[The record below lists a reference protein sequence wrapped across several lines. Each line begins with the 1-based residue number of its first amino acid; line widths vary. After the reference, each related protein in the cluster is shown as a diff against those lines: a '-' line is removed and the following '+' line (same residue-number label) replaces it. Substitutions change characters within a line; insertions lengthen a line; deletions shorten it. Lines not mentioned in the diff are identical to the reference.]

1 LISDVRGL
9 GRGNCHALIFDLAG
23 SIRRSF
29 NREFRTGD
37 ALVGNVSVSFWTR
50 RIGAAHSHVA
60 RQFAAAANNILASH
74 GPGSPHRINRDELMQ
89 LIRLLGDIHGLRL
102 SGLWDG
108 WAMDHIGDGAAAD
121 FWSSVEI
128 GWQMDY
134 INAGPAAEFWDMV
147 E

>member
-29 NREFRTGD
+29 NGEFRTGD

-102 SGLWDG
+102 SGLGDG

-134 INAGPAAEFWDMV
+134 INAGAAAEFWDMV